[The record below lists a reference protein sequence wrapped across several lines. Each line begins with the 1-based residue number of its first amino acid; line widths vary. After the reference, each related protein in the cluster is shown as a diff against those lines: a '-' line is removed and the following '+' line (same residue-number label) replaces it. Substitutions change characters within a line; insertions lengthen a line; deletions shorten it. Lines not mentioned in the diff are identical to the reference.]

1 MIATSRE
8 NVFYC
13 SGVWAGIPLRLAP
26 VIIPLDKDPVIL
38 VHPSGS
44 GAGEDITVRKTT
56 WIKDVRTYQGGE
68 WAPLFVWDAIKN
80 VLIEKTCEQLQLYT
94 IKINLGYVRHI
105 PGFSSG

>member
-1 MIATSRE
+1 MVLNLKEIRRRMQEKGIDCMIATSRE
-8 NVFYC
+8 NVFYS
-13 SGVWAGIPLRLAP
+13 SGVWAGIPLRLVP

-68 WAPLFVWDAIKN
+68 WAPL
-80 VLIEKTCEQLQLYT
+80 LYGMPL
-94 IKINLGYVRHI
+94 KM
-105 PGFSSG
+105 S